1 MCLIAWR
8 WQPQA
13 AEPLILLSNR
23 DEFHDRPA
31 TALAKWTDTPI
42 YAGRDERAGGTWL
55 GVSPTGR
62 LAAITNFRT
71 PRTPHVNAPSR
82 GHWVQDFLCASQSA
96 AHYAAHVQ
104 QHAHAYNPFNL
115 LLFDGLHM
123 FGVQGRGEEV
133 SVLTLSPGIGSV
145 SNAGF
150 NSPWP
155 KQRLLTASLEAQL
168 QHQPLHNDDLL
179 DLLLD
184 RREAPLHELPDTGVG
199 LDKERSLSPVFV
211 QMPGYGTR
219 ASTLVRWWQQEVVMQ
234 ERRFDANGQL
244 SACVAEVRVPI
255 TPRAHQVHGT

>member
-8 WQPQA
+8 WQPEA
-13 AEPLILLSNR
+13 FESLVLLSNR

-31 TALAKWTDTPI
+31 TALAKWADAPI

-71 PRTPHVNAPSR
+71 PQPPHANAPSR
-82 GHWVQDFLCASQSA
+82 GHWVQDFLCATQSA
-96 AHYAAHVQ
+96 AEYAAHLQ

-115 LLFDGLHM
+115 LLFDGLAM
-123 FGVQGRGEEV
+123 WGVQGRGDEV
-133 SVLTLSPGIGSV
+133 SIVALSPGVGSV

-155 KQRLLTASLEAQL
+155 KQRWLTASLKAQL
-168 QHQPLHNDDLL
+168 QHQTPSNDDLL

-184 RREAPLHELPDTGVG
+184 RREAPVDTLPDTGVG
-199 LDKERSLSPVFV
+199 LEKEKSLSPVFV

-219 ASTLVRWWQQEVVMQ
+219 ASTLVRWGVQEVVMQ
-234 ERRFDANGQL
+234 ERSFDANGQL

-255 TPRAHQVHGT
+255 APRAHQVHGT